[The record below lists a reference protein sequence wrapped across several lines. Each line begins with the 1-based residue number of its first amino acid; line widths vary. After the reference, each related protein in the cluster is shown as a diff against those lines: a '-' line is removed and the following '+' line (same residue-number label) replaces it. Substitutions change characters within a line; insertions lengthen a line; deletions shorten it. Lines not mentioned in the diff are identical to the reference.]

1 MKILSIVLL
10 AYLADANVYL
20 HSPRGSNNRLNEKSA
35 QNKNKKR
42 LFDSNNNRRGGYNV
56 GDKTD
61 EAFANEAGQYAMQY
75 FQSGIQ
81 GQSYLTVEWT
91 SLLGCGVDEDGDKIH
106 DCEIV
111 IQTNCQSDDV
121 DGVPP
126 ADSYTLRNGRV
137 TSQMPYQVDPTF
149 AVASKFE
156 EDENEAYLR
165 IQNDDISSKFQEDAI
180 NDEEYMRLYNNDDAN
195 TVTDVEYAFY
205 QDLDDDNDNEQQDDA
220 YEDGTYDDDES
231 MSSLSSQDSTSED
244 ENGDEDEDE
253 DDNASMDDN
262 DNESVTQEDS
272 TKDEDCGGSL
282 RNIINKL
289 VSPETPVPESELE
302 QQQGHRRAQ
311 TNSQTRSQKNAR
323 RAVSVNRDIGLHE
336 SWEYYDRCDPNAQN
350 RHGMEC
356 SSERQQWPDS
366 SISPWVDVA
375 YFTDD
380 AKNKCTSDIEL
391 LNQRQFFECV
401 EYYDGANQL
410 RRHKSIHQSEEECT
424 LNGGD
429 WLGFYKVGDILDDI
443 ASEDECLGL
452 NGGKKD
458 YVWGR
463 PMSWKDVA
471 EDKLSA
477 ETCIVMPARTECLE
491 APNTRSG
498 YLGNVDNSRNTPR
511 FQWALPNHVE
521 DKKCVFRIRY
531 IISVPDDDIVR
542 GDNIHYLDNNND
554 GLSLAPTANRVV
566 FEDRSHI
573 FKLLQRPAEIPDD
586 LMIHNLV
593 VRGKRGNI
601 VQTFPAVEYDFVP
614 NRLTI
619 PQGEAIHVQWTGSN
633 RHNNQS
639 PGGDGQTGDAGE
651 GRGGTDR
658 NNFIQL
664 IDRKTNLVA
673 PDHMHTLFDNAQWV
687 WSSHDMGDSDNH
699 GFNLALSMA
708 TSGYYQCE
716 TNDECARSFDNT
728 LQDQLNNAP
737 ASYHGNIFVPSQGE
751 YHYKCMRN
759 DNFSNRSQKGT
770 ITVL

>member
-10 AYLADANVYL
+10 ACLADANVYL
-20 HSPRGSNNRLNEKSA
+20 HSPRGSNNRLNENSA
-35 QNKNKKR
+35 QNTNKKR
-42 LFDSNNNRRGGYNV
+42 LFNSNNNRRGGYNV

-61 EAFANEAGQYAMQY
+61 QAFADEAGQYAMQY

-149 AVASKFE
+149 AVTSKFE

-165 IQNDDISSKFQEDAI
+165 IQNDDITSMFQEDAL
-180 NDEEYMRLYNNDDAN
+180 NDTEFMELFNNDDKNADQ
-195 TVTDVEYAFY
+195 DVEFAFY
-205 QDLDDDNDNEQQDDA
+205 QDLEGDEEEDDSAERGTCGRDA
-220 YEDGTYDDDES
+220 S
-231 MSSLSSQDSTSED
+231 
-244 ENGDEDEDE
+244 EDEDE
-253 DDNASMDDN
+253 SEDEDD
-262 DNESVTQEDS
+262 SVTQEDS
-272 TKDEDCGGSL
+272 TKDDDCGGSL
-282 RNIINKL
+282 RNIVKKL
-289 VSPETPVPESELE
+289 FSAETSAPGRELE
-302 QQQGHRRAQ
+302 EQQGHRRAQ
-311 TNSQTRSQKNAR
+311 TNSQTRIQKNAR
-323 RAVSVNRDIGLHE
+323 RAVSVNRDVGLHE
-336 SWEYYDRCDPNAQN
+336 PWEYYDRCDPNAQN

-356 SSERQQWPDS
+356 SSERQEWPDS

-380 AKNKCTSDIEL
+380 AINKCTSDIEL

-401 EYYDGANQL
+401 EYYDDAKEL

-424 LNGGD
+424 LNGGE

-443 ASEDECLGL
+443 ASENECLGL
-452 NGGKKD
+452 NGGKD

-463 PMSWKDVA
+463 PMSWKDLA

-477 ETCIVMPARTECLE
+477 ETCIVMPARTECHE

-498 YLGNVDNSRNTPR
+498 YLGDVDNSRNTPR

-521 DKKCVFRIRY
+521 DKRCVFRIRY

-542 GDNIHYLDNNND
+542 DDNIHYLDNNNG
-554 GLSLAPTANRVV
+554 GLSLAPIANRVV

-573 FKLLQRPAEIPDD
+573 FKLLQRPTEIPDD

-633 RHNNQS
+633 RHDNGR
-639 PGGDGQTGDAGE
+639 PGGDGQICDAGE

-664 IDRKTNLVA
+664 IDRKSNLVA
-673 PDHMHTLFDNAQWV
+673 PDHMHTLFDNSTWV
-687 WSSHDMGDSDNH
+687 WSSHDMGNSDNH

-708 TSGYYQCE
+708 TSGYYHCE
-716 TNDECARSFDNT
+716 TNDECARSVDNT

-737 ASYHGNIFVPSQGE
+737 ASYHGNIFVPSPGE

-770 ITVL
+770 ITVV